1 MTSHAIKEFLDKAI
15 QTGMNYSILKPLKR
29 KELYS
34 VCKKWLGRNTNK
46 EISGENTE
54 LDFESFDF
62 RKVINDFDG
71 DEETVRRLIK
81 YFAEK
86 VNEQIS
92 AMKKALSDNDLK
104 SIQNEAHSIKGGAS
118 NINLIKLAGI
128 ADMLEKACKKNNGPE
143 CSKLLAELE
152 NKYSEF
158 HSIASSMKI
167 I

>member
-1 MTSHAIKEFLDKAI
+1 MADPKEKDLKDANGRELKEKAL
-15 QTGMNYSILKPLKR
+15 QEAFKSIEKQYGKGSIM
-29 KELYS
+29 K
-34 VCKKWLGRNTNK
+34 LG
-46 EISGENTE
+46 
-54 LDFESFDF
+54 
-62 RKVINDFDG
+62 
-71 DEETVRRLIK
+71 
-81 YFAEK
+81 EK